1 MLTISAERLTEVATA
16 IFTAAGATKENAD
29 GVVSSLIDA
38 NLAGHD
44 SHGVIRIPAYVRDI
58 KDGKLDAK
66 EIPFVTKE
74 AAATAVVD
82 GAGTFGQVGARFT
95 TDLAIRKARDA
106 GLAVTSATHCHHTGR
121 IGEWAERVA
130 APGLVGM
137 AVTAGPR
144 GPYSVAPHGGAKTA
158 LGTNPMAWAVPRAG
172 GKPPV
177 LLDYATSAVAQ
188 GKLQVA
194 RAKQEPVPAG
204 SIVDSEGRPTTN
216 VEDYFAGG
224 MLLPF
229 AGHKGYSLSV
239 IVELL
244 SVGLS
249 AGDRVPEDQRAS
261 SITILAIDPAAFRPA
276 AEFVEYVESV
286 AVRMK
291 ATPPA
296 QGFSEVLLPG
306 EPEARTRATRSREGI
321 PVAERTWEAIAET
334 ARGLGVAVD

>member
-1 MLTISAERLTEVATA
+1 
-16 IFTAAGATKENAD
+16 
-29 GVVSSLIDA
+29 
-38 NLAGHD
+38 
-44 SHGVIRIPAYVRDI
+44 
-58 KDGKLDAK
+58 
-66 EIPFVTKE
+66 
-74 AAATAVVD
+74 
-82 GAGTFGQVGARFT
+82 
-95 TDLAIRKARDA
+95 
-106 GLAVTSATHCHHTGR
+106 
-121 IGEWAERVA
+121 
-130 APGLVGM
+130 
-137 AVTAGPR
+137 
-144 GPYSVAPHGGAKTA
+144 
-158 LGTNPMAWAVPRAG
+158 
-172 GKPPV
+172 
-177 LLDYATSAVAQ
+177 
-188 GKLQVA
+188 
-194 RAKQEPVPAG
+194 
-204 SIVDSEGRPTTN
+204 

-276 AEFVEYVESV
+276 EEFVEYVECV

-334 ARGLGVAVD
+334 ARGLAVAVD